1 MNTLQIRF
9 VTLRFFLGILPRN
22 AVSLATGWLARLQ
35 LPAPLQRLANSLFVH
50 IFRLNM
56 GEAQMADP
64 GSYASIEDLF
74 IRHLRPGLR
83 PARSRYV
90 SPADGYLAWSAPLRH
105 GAAIQA
111 KGIDYDPAEL
121 VWGSDSVL
129 HATQSANFKWFTTV
143 YLAPHNYHRVHAPV
157 SGLIQTVRHIPGDLW
172 PVNEPFVRFFPDL
185 FLRNER
191 LVFDI
196 ALTPDIEGRK
206 PHPEEEGM
214 MAHVVMV
221 GAFNVGRMTTHLL
234 PGFSTNSAIVWPQV
248 QRSWSLNGNPEA
260 GHLAAGGMMK
270 VNAGDEL
277 GAFLLGSTV
286 VIVLNDVATKF
297 LKPVQA
303 AGNRPILMGQSLME
317 EV

>member
-1 MNTLQIRF
+1 MSLVTGWGARLKLPGPLQKWANTLF
-9 VTLRFFLGILPRN
+9 VR
-22 AVSLATGWLARLQ
+22 
-35 LPAPLQRLANSLFVH
+35 

-56 GEAQMADP
+56 GEAQMASP
-64 GSYASIEDLF
+64 AAYASIEDLF
-74 IRHLRPGLR
+74 IRHLRPGVR
-83 PARSRYV
+83 PVHSRYA
-90 SPADGYLAWSAPLRH
+90 SPADGYLAWSSSLRH

-121 VWGSDSVL
+121 VWGGDAAL
-129 HATQSANFKWFTTV
+129 HGAEAAEFRWFTTV

-157 SGLIQTVRHIPGDLW
+157 SGLIRAVRYIPGDLW
-172 PVNEPFVRFFPDL
+172 PVNAPFVQFFPDL

-196 ALTPDIEGRK
+196 VLTADLEGNK
-206 PHPEEEGM
+206 SNSGVM

-234 PGFSTNSAIVWPQV
+234 PDFSTNSLLGLPQL
-248 QRSWSLNGNPEA
+248 QRTWHLNGASEL
-260 GHLAAGGMMK
+260 GHGASGGM
-270 VNAGDEL
+270 VSVGAGDEL

-286 VIVLNDVATKF
+286 VIVLNEAATKF

-317 EV
+317 GV